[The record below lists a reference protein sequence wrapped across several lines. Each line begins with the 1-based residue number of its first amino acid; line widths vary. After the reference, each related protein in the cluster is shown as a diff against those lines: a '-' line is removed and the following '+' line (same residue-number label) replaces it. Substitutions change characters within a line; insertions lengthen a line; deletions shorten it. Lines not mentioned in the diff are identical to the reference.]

1 MRGSGP
7 LGILLI
13 LVGLLSVPLFKDIIA
28 RTLLY
33 LIFVGAGLFLV
44 VFVVGGF
51 MLVAL
56 KGAF

>member
-7 LGILLI
+7 LGVLLI
-13 LVGLLSVPLFKDIIA
+13 LVGLLSVPLFKEIIS
-28 RTLLY
+28 RMLLY
-33 LIFVGAGLFLV
+33 LIFAGAAVFLV

-56 KGAF
+56 RGAL

>member
-7 LGILLI
+7 LGVLLI
-13 LVGLLSVPLFKDIIA
+13 LVGLLSVPLFKDVIG
-28 RTLLY
+28 RMLLY
-33 LIFVGAGLFLV
+33 LIFAGAAVFLV

-56 KGAF
+56 RGAF